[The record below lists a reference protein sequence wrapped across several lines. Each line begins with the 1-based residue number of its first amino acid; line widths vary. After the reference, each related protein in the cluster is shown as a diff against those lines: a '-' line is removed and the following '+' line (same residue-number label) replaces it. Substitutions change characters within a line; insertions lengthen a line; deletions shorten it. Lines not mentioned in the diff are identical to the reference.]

1 MPETAGIHY
10 RGHQGVN
17 SIKAPIIFIHGA
29 GVDSRIWPFQLR
41 RLEGYHVY
49 TIDLPGHGR
58 SQSVCCH
65 SVSSYVDALI
75 IFLNHVEIDRAVF
88 VGLGI
93 GGNIIMEL
101 SERFPDR
108 VRGVFLINTGLQYD
122 IPLSASKSLSGKQ
135 PSSAFQRIIEYGTA
149 DDCWNPFLQQ
159 LETIIQSQR
168 QSVLTA
174 DLFLIE
180 QYHYPYQQVHPVNI
194 PVRCLFCERDGLL
207 GKRYLDVMQRVI
219 NQDNLIAPVS
229 GRSHWLPLEDPLVV
243 KSHLLAFIRELQI
256 N

>member
-1 MPETAGIHY
+1 MPEIAGIHY
-10 RGHQGVN
+10 RGHQGGS
-17 SIKAPIIFIHGA
+17 SIKTPIILIHGA

-41 RLEGYHVY
+41 RLEDYHVY

-58 SQSVCCH
+58 PQSVCCH
-65 SVSSYVDALI
+65 SVSCYVDALI
-75 IFLNHVEIDRAVF
+75 MFLNHLEIDRAVF

-108 VRGVFLINTGLQYD
+108 IIGLFLINSGFQYD
-122 IPLSASKSLSGKQ
+122 ISLSVLNPLRGK
-135 PSSAFQRIIEYGTA
+135 PSSSTIKRIILCGTTG
-149 DDCWNPFLQQ
+149 DRWNPFLQQ
-159 LETIIQSQR
+159 LETIMQSQR

-174 DLFLIE
+174 DLILAE
-180 QYHYPYQQVHPVNI
+180 QYHYPYQQVNPGNI
-194 PVRCLFCERDGLL
+194 PVRCLFSERDGLL
-207 GKRYLDVMQRVI
+207 GKCYLDVMQRVI
-219 NQDNLIAPVS
+219 NQDYLIAPVS

-243 KSHLLAFIRELQI
+243 KSHLLAFIRDLQI